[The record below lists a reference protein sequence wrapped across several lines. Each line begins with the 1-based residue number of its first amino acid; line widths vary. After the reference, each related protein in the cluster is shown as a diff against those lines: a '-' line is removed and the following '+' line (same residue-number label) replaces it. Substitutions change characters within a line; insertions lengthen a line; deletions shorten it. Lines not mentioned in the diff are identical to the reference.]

1 MLNSLLG
8 DSANLPTDSFVEI
21 RFEDLEKEPLTQIEK
36 IYDQLQLPD
45 LKISMPR
52 FEKYISSLQGYKKN
66 NYPPEPKAI
75 ELVESHWLPFIQR
88 WNYF

>member
-1 MLNSLLG
+1 MPPRLKLN
-8 DSANLPTDSFVEI
+8 NNINF
-21 RFEDLEKEPLTQIEK
+21 FEDLEKDPLAQIEK

-45 LKISMPR
+45 LKMAMPR

-66 NYPPEPKAI
+66 NYPPDAKAI
-75 ELVESHWLPFIQR
+75 ELVTSHWLPFIQR